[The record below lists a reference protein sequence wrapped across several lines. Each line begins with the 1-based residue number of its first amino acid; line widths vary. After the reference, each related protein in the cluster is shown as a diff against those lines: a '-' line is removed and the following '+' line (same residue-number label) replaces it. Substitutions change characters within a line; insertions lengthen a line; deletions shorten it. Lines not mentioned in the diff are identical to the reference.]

1 MTDDGMRPVF
11 ISGEVLSLT
20 DLVAQKPEQST
31 SPVMSAKSMMSRYS
45 STSSTASTRMQVD
58 ECKAKIIEALELKR

>member
-31 SPVMSAKSMMSRYS
+31 VSHIYLSLIVKYIESRHVREKY
-45 STSSTASTRMQVD
+45 D
-58 ECKAKIIEALELKR
+58 ESLFIHQFDRQHAHAGR